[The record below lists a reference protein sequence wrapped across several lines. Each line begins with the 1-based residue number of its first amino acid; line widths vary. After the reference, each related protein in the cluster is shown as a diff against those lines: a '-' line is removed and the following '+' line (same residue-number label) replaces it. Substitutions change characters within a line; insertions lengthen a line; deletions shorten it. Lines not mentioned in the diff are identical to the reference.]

1 MTAGRIA
8 VVVGTRPEIIKV
20 AEITKILGDR
30 ALVIHTGQHWDHAM
44 SGSFME
50 SLGVPEPDVSLGTG
64 GNPRGVQIGRT
75 VEALD
80 GVLDRLRPAA
90 VIVQGDTN
98 TALGAAL
105 AANAREVPLV
115 HVEAGLRSFDRRMP
129 EEHNRVLIDHL
140 ADLCLAPTGL
150 NREQLL
156 AEGVDGSRI
165 VVTGNTVVA
174 AVSRAIDAGADGAAE
189 MIDRLGLRAGQYVVA
204 TIHRP
209 ENTDIPQRLAAVVR
223 ALASLAADVPVLL
236 PLHPR
241 TRARLEESGLS
252 SSLASVTV
260 AEPLGYEEF
269 VGLCARAALTISD
282 SGGVQEEAS
291 VWKRPV
297 IVVRRSTE
305 RPEVQGT
312 FAHLAE
318 PGEPMLA
325 LARQLYADR
334 ARLASELAEQPSP
347 YGDLES
353 AQRCVDAVERLVD
366 HPRPDQSISVR

>member
-8 VVVGTRPEIIKV
+8 IVVGTRPEIIKM
-20 AEITKILGDR
+20 AEIARLLGDR
-30 ALVIHTGQHWDHAM
+30 ALVVHTGQHWDHAM
-44 SGSFME
+44 SGSFMTG
-50 SLGVPEPDVSLGTG
+50 LGVREPEVSLGIG
-64 GNPRGVQIGRT
+64 GNTRGVQIGST
-75 VEALD
+75 VAELD

-90 VIVQGDTN
+90 VMVQGDTN

-105 AANAREVPLV
+105 AANARELPLA

-140 ADLCLAPTGL
+140 ADLCLAPTDL
-150 NREQLL
+150 NRDQLL
-156 AEGVDGSRI
+156 SEGIDLARV

-174 AVSRAIDAGADGAAE
+174 AVSHAMATGADAAVE
-189 MIDRLGLRAGQYVVA
+189 RLLALGLRAGAYVVA

-209 ENTDIPQRLAAVVR
+209 ENTDIAERLAAVVH
-223 ALASLAADVPVLL
+223 ALAALAADVPVLL

-241 TRARLEESGLS
+241 TRMRLEEAGLS
-252 SSLASVTV
+252 SALGSVTV
-260 AEPLGYEEF
+260 IEPLGYEEF
-269 VGLCARAALTISD
+269 VGLCAGAALTVSD

-297 IVVRRSTE
+297 VVVRRSTE

-312 FAHLAE
+312 FAHLTE

-325 LARQLYADR
+325 LTRQLYADR
-334 ARLASELAEQPSP
+334 RRLAVELAELPSP
-347 YGDLES
+347 YGDRHS
-353 AQRCVDAVERLVD
+353 ARRCVEAVDQLVD
-366 HPRPDQSISVR
+366 R

>member
-8 VVVGTRPEIIKV
+8 VVVGTRPEIIKM
-20 AEITKILGDR
+20 AEITQILGDR

-50 SLGVPEPDVSLGTG
+50 GLGMPEPEVSLGIG
-64 GNPRGVQIGRT
+64 GNPRGVQIGRA

-80 GVLDRLRPAA
+80 GVLGRLRPAA
-90 VIVQGDTN
+90 VMVQGDTN

-115 HVEAGLRSFDRRMP
+115 HVESGLRSFDRRMP
-129 EEHNRVLIDHL
+129 EEHNRVVIDHL
-140 ADLCLAPTGL
+140 ADLCLAPTHL

-156 AEGVDGSRI
+156 AEGINGACI
-165 VVTGNTVVA
+165 AVTGNTVVA
-174 AVSRAIDAGADGAAE
+174 AVSRAIDAGADAAAE
-189 MIDRLGLRAGQYVVA
+189 MIDRLGLRTGEYVVA

-223 ALASLAADVPVLL
+223 ALAALAADVPVLL
-236 PLHPR
+236 PAHPR
-241 TRARLEESGLS
+241 IRARLEESGLS
-252 SSLASVTV
+252 STLASVRTV
-260 AEPLGYEEF
+260 EPLGYEEF
-269 VGLCARAALTISD
+269 VGLCAGAALTISD

-312 FAHLAE
+312 FAHLTE
-318 PGEPMLA
+318 PGEPMLV

-353 AQRCVDAVERLVD
+353 AKHCIRAVERLTA
-366 HPRPDQSISVR
+366 HRR